1 MEKIEFDKDD
11 KVGFK
16 DFINK
21 KLQEGYSLTKL
32 ANEIGITRKTISNR
46 CGSIQYK
53 YNAEVHQYIYDE
65 TIEIKKG
72 TSVRQVK
79 SIENTNVSEV
89 DKCPT
94 DVVQFD
100 NDIKNKM
107 LMITNKYDKLMEI
120 IDWYETKGDKCP
132 TGHTE
137 IIEIK
142 TGLQID
148 FIKSEAKKVSIRTD
162 AGIWDKFISFTQEH
176 PEFTKGDL
184 LAQALNEF
192 LNKWQG

>member
-32 ANEIGITRKTISNR
+32 EKEIGISRKTISNR
-46 CGSIQYK
+46 CASIQYK
-53 YNAEVHQYIYDE
+53 YDKKLNQYIYDE
-65 TIEIKKG
+65 SIEIKKG

-79 SIENTNVSEV
+79 SIENTNNVKV